1 MKNQDSAK
9 IFQQKA
15 VIVDD
20 EIDICLLL
28 SMALQK
34 LGVSSVRA
42 HTLSDGLAKAA
53 SEQPMIIFL
62 DNNLTDGKGIDQIAE
77 FRQKSPLS
85 KLIMITAMSGL
96 REQALAAGAD
106 GFVEKPLDLRK
117 IEAALK

>member
-1 MKNQDSAK
+1 MKNQASAK
-9 IFQQKA
+9 SFHQKA

-28 SMALQK
+28 SMTLHK

-42 HTLSDGLAKAA
+42 HTLSDGLEKAA

-106 GFVEKPLDLRK
+106 GFVEKPLDLPK
-117 IEAALK
+117 ILSVLS